1 MSKVDAMRALRE
13 ARHAATSKAPVAA
26 PPRASTQAAPPTR
39 RGPLV
44 VVRDEPPADVN
55 ADESADPGAVEELC
69 GHRNM
74 GGKSCTREIDHVKNG
89 TKNHRYG

>member
-13 ARHAATSKAPVAA
+13 ARRAAAAKGAPAA
-26 PPRASTQAAPPTR
+26 ASPRASTQAKPPPSRPT
-39 RGPLV
+39 PDV
-44 VVRDEPPADVN
+44 PATT
-55 ADESADPGAVEELC
+55 EGLC

-74 GGKSCTREIDHVKNG
+74 GGRSCTREADHVQQG